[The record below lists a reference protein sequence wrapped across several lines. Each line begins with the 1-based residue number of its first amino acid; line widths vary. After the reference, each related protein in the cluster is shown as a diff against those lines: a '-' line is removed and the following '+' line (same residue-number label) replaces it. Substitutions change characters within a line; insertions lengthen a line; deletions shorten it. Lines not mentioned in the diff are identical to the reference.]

1 MGHYTSIESLE
12 KIEGKQPV
20 DKHDNQG
27 ELCILDFSL
36 RRLSQ
41 AKRSTQSEGNCFLDI
56 TCQGFLSVFYYFQMK
71 RKTLIFVMCLRIRN
85 ITRLSLPSAFKKYGM
100 ALCSNIITDI
110 MEHQVSALFSNERCQ
125 FSNLAITTLL
135 IIEK

>member
-1 MGHYTSIESLE
+1 MHSRFFFTTIKS
-12 KIEGKQPV
+12 GKTFNTV
-20 DKHDNQG
+20 GGKLLSRYH
-27 ELCILDFSL
+27 LS
-36 RRLSQ
+36 RLFV
-41 AKRSTQSEGNCFLDI
+41 RFLLFLDED
-56 TCQGFLSVFYYFQMK
+56 F